1 MNAPTPFCGR
11 KSSFLVLCGLVGCS
25 AAAPL
30 KATGQSTRRAEGDG
44 RPVTVDDLM
53 RVEDVRGGAALS
65 PDGRQL
71 AYVVIRGQLDNH
83 GVGGLGGALAS
94 DVWLAAVEGGS
105 PVNLTR
111 GTADRTSSRDPVWS
125 PDGKRLALLST
136 RGPGPGYK
144 VWIWDTG
151 TRRLAQAG
159 DGRVDGI
166 PPRPNLDWVSNS
178 EVLYGA
184 VPPNRSPEAGWE
196 PRLLGDSRA
205 LFDDRQ
211 SGTKVTARVLESG
224 GGPEAAAGFRF
235 RGSQYPLE
243 SRLGGMVLLDVAR
256 SDGRLLSERLMWRRS
271 VSRDGRRVALL
282 GLRQPLG
289 ATGTLEPIIVEPQ
302 ARLVVMDRNGE
313 VSRSAG
319 TGADSVAWS
328 SPVAWSPGGT
338 RIAFVE
344 AEGSGAPASLAIL
357 DVAAGRVTRPDLRGL
372 NAPIV
377 KRLAAVAR
385 QPMFQFS
392 WVTDSSLVI
401 LASRSDT
408 VFRDSR
414 GKLTSTRAGA
424 RLDWWLIDLT
434 GRQENLTAGL
444 APPPDQVEVVDGI
457 ALWVSHGRL
466 WRRDPKAGAVRQFGV
481 GVPGTVVSI
490 AATAAGMIG
499 AVVHSPAGASRLLR
513 VSLATGKSV
522 EVPWPGEDVELGQ
535 VWPDRGT
542 ALFHSGASGTRSRL
556 WVSRVGAPPRLI
568 HETNTFLRDLAV
580 GRLQAFDY
588 TGGDGQALV
597 GWVLLPPGY
606 RPGMRVPLVTAV
618 HGGQTFTR
626 ANRPEVGV
634 GEIWLAG
641 HPQILAGKGYA
652 VLFPSMPLPPIGVVA
667 DPLLA
672 HAASVLPAVDSVI
685 AHRIADPE
693 RLGVSG
699 TSYGGYTVYGLITQ
713 TDRFKAAIACDGF
726 TDVRNFWGMFEG
738 QFRFSATAHLSS
750 HHANLM
756 EVGQGRMMGAPWEDP
771 SRYARNSPITYVDRV
786 QTPLLMI
793 HGEWDH
799 VPMTDVEVY
808 FTALYRQGKRARFLR
823 YMAEACHGHCD
834 SPANSRHLTA
844 NVLGWL
850 DEHLDVARDGSGA
863 LLFAGGRARSRGSS
877 PPLKAEA
884 YLRFDGRTSY

>member
-1 MNAPTPFCGR
+1 MSAPTPLGGR
-11 KSSFLVLCGLVGCS
+11 KPSLLVLCALVSCS
-25 AAAPL
+25 AAMPL
-30 KATGQSTRRAEGDG
+30 RATGQSTGLPEGGG

-83 GVGGLGGALAS
+83 GIGSLGGALAS
-94 DVWLAAVEGGS
+94 DVWLAAVDGGS

-111 GTADRTSSRDPVWS
+111 GTADRTSSRGPVWS

-144 VWIWDTG
+144 VWIWDTR
-151 TRRLAQAG
+151 TRRRSRAG
-159 DGRVDGI
+159 DGQVDGI
-166 PPRPNLDWVSNS
+166 PHQPNLDWISNT
-178 EVLYGA
+178 EVLYAA
-184 VPPNRSPEAGWE
+184 VPPSRSPEAGWG
-196 PRLLGDSRA
+196 PRLLGDTRA
-205 LFDDRQ
+205 LFNDRQ
-211 SGTKVTARVLESG
+211 SGSKVTARVLESR
-224 GGPEAAAGFRF
+224 GGPDAAGFRF

-243 SRLGGMVLLDVAR
+243 SRLGGMVLLDVVRAN
-256 SDGRLLSERLMWRRS
+256 DRLLSGRLMWRRA
-271 VSRDGRRVALL
+271 VSPDRRRVALL
-282 GLRQPLG
+282 GLRQSPG
-289 ATGTLEPIIVEPQ
+289 AARTDEPIIVESQ

-338 RIAFVE
+338 RIAFAE
-344 AEGSGAPASLAIL
+344 AEGSGAPASLAIM
-357 DVAAGRVTRPDLRGL
+357 DVTPGRVTQPDLRGL
-372 NAPIV
+372 NVPIV

-385 QPMFQFS
+385 QPTFQFS
-392 WVTDSSLVI
+392 WVSDTSLIV

-414 GKLTSTRAGA
+414 GGLTSTRAGG
-424 RLDWWLIDLT
+424 RLDWWLVGLT

-444 APPPDQVEVVDGI
+444 ALVPDQVEVVDGT
-457 ALWVSHGRL
+457 ALWVSDGRL
-466 WRRDPKAGAVRQFGV
+466 WRRDPKAGAVRQFGI
-481 GVPGTVVSI
+481 GVSGTVVSI
-490 AATAAGMIG
+490 AATAPGMFG
-499 AVVHSPAGASRLLR
+499 VVVRSPAGASRLLM

-522 EVPWPGEDVELGQ
+522 EVPWPGDDVELGQ

-542 ALFHSGASGTRSRL
+542 ALFHSGASGTGSRL
-556 WVSRVGAPPRLI
+556 WVSRVGAVPRLL

-580 GRLQAFDY
+580 GRLESFDY

-618 HGGQTFTR
+618 HGGQTYTR
-626 ANRPEVGV
+626 TNRPEVGV
-634 GEIWLAG
+634 GELWLAG
-641 HPQILAGKGYA
+641 HPQILTGKGYA

-672 HAASVLPAVDSVI
+672 HAGSVLPAVDSVV
-685 AHRIADPE
+685 ARGIADPE

-699 TSYGGYTVYGLITQ
+699 TSYGGYAVYGLITQ
-713 TDRFKAAIACDGF
+713 TDRFKVAIACDGF
-726 TDVRNFWGMFEG
+726 TDLRNFWGMFEG
-738 QFRFSATAHLSS
+738 QFHFSATAHRSS

-756 EVGQGRMMGAPWEDP
+756 EVGQGRMMSAPWEDP

-823 YMAEACHGHCD
+823 YMAESCHGHCD

-850 DEHLDVARDGSGA
+850 DEHLDVARDSTGA
-863 LLFAGGRARSRGSS
+863 MLFAGGRARSRNGS
-877 PPLKAEA
+877 PPLEAEA
-884 YLRFDGRTSY
+884 YLRFDGRTSF